1 MFFNRIIVL
10 LITSTIFISC
20 SSSYEFLS
28 NNSFFP
34 EDEFSR
40 HLLIEYKNKAQFE
53 AEEMQK
59 NISSRLKD
67 ESVMTSALDVL
78 TTLSANKRIVLMAK
92 GTLIPNAVAVA
103 NIVTE
108 NMLKGNSKIQ
118 DIKLDSVISEED
130 GQMISNIEIILI
142 KN

>member
-1 MFFNRIIVL
+1 MELQEIKRSENEL
-10 LITSTIFISC
+10 DKD
-20 SSSYEFLS
+20 SYFV
-28 NNSFFP
+28 
-34 EDEFSR
+34 
-40 HLLIEYKNKAQFE
+40 
-53 AEEMQK
+53 
-59 NISSRLKD
+59 KD

-78 TTLSANKRIVLMAK
+78 TTLSANKRVVLMAK
-92 GTLIPNAVAVA
+92 GNLIPNAVAVA